1 MPAALPVV
9 LLLLAPAAAP
19 AAAGPP
25 PPAAS
30 SAPPS
35 TDAEGAT
42 EGCDP
47 SQPSTDPRQINICA
61 QKPDGYRL
69 NPDLLE
75 ARKLKRSG
83 RRPKPPERMVDKSCT
98 SVGPMGCGPPAGINL
113 IGAALTAAQMA
124 ARLAKGEDIGRMFV
138 TDPSPSEYQLYLEVK
153 RAREARE
160 AEERAKAKAAEAAR
174 RPPPADA
181 AAAELESGPR

>member
-1 MPAALPVV
+1 MPAGLSLA
-9 LLLLAPAAAP
+9 LLLLAPAAAAPAETPP
-19 AAAGPP
+19 AAA
-25 PPAAS
+25 
-30 SAPPS
+30 PS
-35 TDAEGAT
+35 RSGNAEAEGAT
-42 EGCDP
+42 DGCDP
-47 SQPSTDPRQINICA
+47 SRPSTDPRQINICA
-61 QKPDGYRL
+61 QRPDGYRI
-69 NPDLLE
+69 NPDLIE

-83 RRPKPPERMVDKSCT
+83 RRPKPPERMVDKSCA

-113 IGAALTAAQMA
+113 VGAALTAAQMA

-138 TDPSPSEYQLYLEVK
+138 TDPTPSEYQLYLEAK

-181 AAAELESGPR
+181 AAAEQKSAPR